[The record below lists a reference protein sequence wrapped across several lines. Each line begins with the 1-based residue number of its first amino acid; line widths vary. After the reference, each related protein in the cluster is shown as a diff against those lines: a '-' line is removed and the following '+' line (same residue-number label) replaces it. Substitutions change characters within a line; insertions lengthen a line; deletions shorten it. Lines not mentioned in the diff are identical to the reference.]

1 MENTKPTIN
10 IAEKGISADM
20 FDAYLKDFVTTTL
33 THKEVKQTG
42 TVDGVEYKLTIR
54 LTR

>member
-1 MENTKPTIN
+1 MQNTPPRIP
-10 IAEKGISADM
+10 IAEKGISPEM

-33 THKEVKQTG
+33 TSKEVKQVG
-42 TVDGVEYKLTIR
+42 TVNGVEYKLTIR